1 MADEQDN
8 ADDGWENEEMESE
21 EEYDDDDD
29 ISEGD
34 GMNESGEGSDEED
47 TIDDVIVE
55 QFIRTFHN
63 GGYDTELDNALCY
76 ERGIIPPA
84 HPTQA
89 SYNKPDNWRE
99 RNRIGLEKIQM
110 QLLQRCIDS
119 DSVKHGE
126 SFNLFLNHNQH
137 WQQLMDGEEP
147 IVWHEQILDE
157 YWHRLEATDIK
168 CMYIEN
174 IEITKKRLATLV
186 TTLSGQ
192 VSKIEDIYFINVNL
206 CEESIISISKLV
218 DISSNLQILIIHH
231 NRIDN
236 MESAHCLS
244 SSLKSHACIH
254 TLHLSHCDLGSSP
267 EILSVILQS
276 DVKRIGLSSNSIDS
290 LGAVKIA
297 EYLEGDPPIHQ
308 IDLAHNRLNDDDA
321 VLISLAL
328 IRNTNLKTINL
339 HSNNFTS
346 IGVKALLTCVFD
358 SSSLNSISESNH
370 KLKEI
375 SLFDDDNRHIQRLDS
390 CIDRLLELDRA
401 EKIMFVLQDKDSLLQ
416 YLANVPVELIPEVLA
431 FPLRRDGNQH
441 QHKHLNIVY
450 STMRWWNMP
459 MLYSYLN

>member
-126 SFNLFLNHNQH
+126 SFNLLLNHNQH

-157 YWHRLEATDIK
+157 GWDQLEDALSGDKHVTNICDIQ
-168 CMYIEN
+168 IEN
-174 IEITKKRLATLV
+174 VEITKECLAALV
-186 TTLSGQ
+186 AIFRSGRANFSRTY
-192 VSKIEDIYFINVNL
+192 VIFDNANICREGIVCL
-206 CEESIISISKLV
+206 SKLV
-218 DISSNLQILIIHH
+218 DVSSNLQKVCLHH

-236 MESAHCLS
+236 LESARSLS
-244 SSLKSHACIH
+244 QVTEVSLM
-254 TLHLSHCDLGSSP
+254 
-267 EILSVILQS
+267 
-276 DVKRIGLSSNSIDS
+276 
-290 LGAVKIA
+290 
-297 EYLEGDPPIHQ
+297 Y
-308 IDLAHNRLNDDDA
+308 
-321 VLISLAL
+321 
-328 IRNTNLKTINL
+328 
-339 HSNNFTS
+339 
-346 IGVKALLTCVFD
+346 
-358 SSSLNSISESNH
+358 
-370 KLKEI
+370 
-375 SLFDDDNRHIQRLDS
+375 
-390 CIDRLLELDRA
+390 
-401 EKIMFVLQDKDSLLQ
+401 
-416 YLANVPVELIPEVLA
+416 
-431 FPLRRDGNQH
+431 
-441 QHKHLNIVY
+441 
-450 STMRWWNMP
+450 
-459 MLYSYLN
+459 